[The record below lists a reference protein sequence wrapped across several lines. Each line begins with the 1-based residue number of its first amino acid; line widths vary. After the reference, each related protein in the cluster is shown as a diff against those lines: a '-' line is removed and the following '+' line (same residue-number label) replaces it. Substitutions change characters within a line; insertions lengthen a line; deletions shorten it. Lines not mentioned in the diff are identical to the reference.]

1 MKMSSLYNKFGKRKL
16 THVNA
21 EDISLVILESGTQI
35 LIRSTKFGDEKSMVR
50 FPATRSPGTCII
62 QTNVPSQDLD
72 GVIHLLLDN
81 SGGVLD
87 GCKFDMGESAG
98 LAIRFRCFR
107 SWSLIRFM
115 YDVK

>member
-1 MKMSSLYNKFGKRKL
+1 
-16 THVNA
+16 
-21 EDISLVILESGTQI
+21 
-35 LIRSTKFGDEKSMVR
+35 
-50 FPATRSPGTCII
+50 
-62 QTNVPSQDLD
+62 
-72 GVIHLLLDN
+72 LDN

-115 YDVK
+115 YDVKWKRKAGAKLNGRLTETDRRNIS